1 MITSE
6 IKMNKTIIAI
16 YGRQAEGK
24 SATIK
29 LAFQMLITKYA
40 HIKFDAGLD
49 LSEDILTTVKFNEVK
64 IGFESQGDPGSR
76 IISEDTLRQLADS
89 KVGGDIG
96 DCDII
101 VCATRTEGATVKKV
115 DEIADAYDYHTLWIS
130 SFYSPTLGHRVL
142 NEKAAANVVDIITSI
157 MLGQL

>member
-1 MITSE
+1 
-6 IKMNKTIIAI
+6 MNKTIIAI
-16 YGRQAEGK
+16 YGRQSEGK

-29 LAFQMLITKYA
+29 LAFQILTTKYP
-40 HIKFDAGLD
+40 HVKFERGLD
-49 LSEDILTTVKFNEVK
+49 LSGDILTVAEFNGVK

-89 KVGGDIG
+89 KFGEDIG

-130 SFYSPTLGHRVL
+130 SFYSPSLDHRVL
-142 NEKAAANVVDIITSI
+142 NEKAAANVMDIITSI